1 MKVYIVCGGWNFE
14 GFHVLKCFTSKD
26 AAEKHVQFVKNCIS
40 DGNDFYDYV
49 KILEKDLEE

>member
-26 AAEKHVQFVKNCIS
+26 AAEKHVQFVKNAREK
-40 DGNDFYDYV
+40 FYDYV
-49 KILEKDLEE
+49 NILEKDLEE